1 MRLGTYFFSGL
12 VFIAIATGVT
22 YFFYPG
28 YHSLTVLGVTI
39 NLPVALWMALPLLLL
54 FLLTLLH
61 MTYHGTRGYF
71 QRRKWVRDAEELK
84 EALYW
89 SLLQEPKEHHFSM
102 PKMKE
107 GAPLLNVSRI
117 QVVGN
122 IHGLSD
128 KLMQTIEWV
137 KKIENGE
144 YVDLRSKKV
153 ERFLSKE
160 NPLMIRNQINRIA
173 HERGFAEDVL
183 QARESYDPSVAER
196 ALDVMVEREDLYKLK
211 RFLPM
216 MEKKHLFTL
225 LGRIDRKED
234 IGFSPEMARVF
245 TAHFPLECPDYI
257 RLLRTALRRFTPD
270 ENLALFKELAKEK
283 ESAQSA
289 YLYLLFEYE
298 MLDEAEKFLE
308 EHGENEFKP
317 FRALLILKREKHH
330 FRIDDLIDA
339 DIACNDA

>member
-12 VFIAIATGVT
+12 VFIAIATGVA

-28 YHSLTVLGVTI
+28 YHSLTVMGVTI
-39 NLPVALWMALPLLLL
+39 NLPVAVWIALPLLLL

-71 QRRKWVRDAEELK
+71 QRRKWVRDAEELQD
-84 EALYW
+84 ALYW
-89 SLLQEPKEHHFSM
+89 ALLQEPKEHHYSI

-107 GAPLLNVSRI
+107 GAPLLNVSRV

-122 IHGLSD
+122 THGLSD

-144 YVDLRSKKV
+144 YVDLRAKKV
-153 ERFLSKE
+153 ERFLSKN
-160 NPLMIRNQINRIA
+160 NPLVIQNQINRID
-173 HERGFAEDVL
+173 HERNFAEDVL
-183 QARESYDPSVAER
+183 QARESYAPSVVER
-196 ALDVMVEREDLYKLK
+196 ALDVLVGREDLYKLK

-216 MEKKHLFTL
+216 MEKKHFYRL
-225 LGRIDRKED
+225 LERIDHKED
-234 IGFSPEMARVF
+234 IGFSPEMAKIF
-245 TAHFPLECPDYI
+245 TVHFPLECPDYI
-257 RLLRTALRRFTPD
+257 RLLQTTLRRFTPD
-270 ENLALFKELAKEK
+270 ENLALFNKLAGEK
-283 ESAQSA
+283 EIAQNA

-298 MLDEAEKFLE
+298 MLDDAEKFLE
-308 EHGENEFKP
+308 EHDENEFKP

-339 DIACNDA
+339 QIACNEA